1 MSPPKTNAQRQ
12 QAHRDRAK
20 TGEAIPQCSC
30 GKRLQ
35 GNLSR
40 VRGICS
46 ACWKLTDQG
55 KAETAEN
62 VRKCRERKRK
72 KGEES

>member
-1 MSPPKTNAQRQ
+1 MPKTNAQHQ

-20 TGEAIPQCSC
+20 TGEVIPQCAC
-30 GKRLQ
+30 GKQLR

-46 ACWKLTDQG
+46 KCWKETPEG
-55 KAETAEN
+55 RAETAEN
-62 VRKCRERKRK
+62 VRKCRERKQKTREK
-72 KGEES
+72 NDD